1 MNTLRTTFL
10 MVLLTVLL
18 VMAGGALGGEGG
30 MVMAFLFALVMNGNG
45 WRPHDPLQH
54 PSAC

>member
-1 MNTLRTTFL
+1 LNTLRTTFL